1 MTSGNFQSIPIDEV
15 WVNRETRQRSELK
28 DIPELAQSLQRTG
41 LINPITVKADG
52 ELVAGERR
60 WTAAKSL
67 GWTHITVQR
76 LEDLDELQLQLLEL
90 EENTRRA
97 ELPWQDQCA
106 AVAKYDALRRQSNP
120 EWTQIE
126 TSKALGISQS
136 DASIKIQVAKEL
148 EAGNERVAEA
158 PRFTVARGIVER
170 NNERQRTSKIEA
182 ITAAQKGEA
191 KEVPLLNVD
200 FKEWAKT
207 YDGAKFNFIHCDFP
221 YGVKADKHA
230 QGAASSF
237 GGYDDSET
245 VYWDLLDTLY
255 RSMDR
260 VVADS
265 AHLMF
270 WFAMDYYAVT
280 VEALT
285 NMGWIVQPHPLIWH
299 KSDNMGI
306 LPDPKR
312 GPRRIYETCLMASRG
327 DRQIIRA
334 VSNVQSHPTTKT
346 IHMSEKPVGMLTKF
360 MEMFVDEYSIV
371 LDPTCGSANAIRA
384 AESRGAAKVLG
395 LEINSEFYGLAKAAY
410 NSGGDL
416 D

>member
-1 MTSGNFQSIPIDEV
+1 MTSGRFETFPIENI
-15 WVNRETRQRSELK
+15 WVNRETRQRKELSN
-28 DIPELAQSLQRTG
+28 ITELAESLKRTG
-41 LINPITVKADG
+41 LINPVTINKNG
-52 ELVAGERR
+52 ELITGERR

-67 GWTHITVQR
+67 GWTSISVQFV
-76 LEDLDELQLQLLEL
+76 EDLSELELQLIEL
-90 EENTRRA
+90 EENTRRVD
-97 ELPWQDQCA
+97 LPWQDACA
-106 AVAKYDALRRQSNP
+106 AVAKYDALRRQANP

-346 IHMSEKPVGMLTKF
+346 IHMSEKPIGMLTKF

-395 LEINSEFYGLAKAAY
+395 LEINTEFYNLAKAAY

>member
-28 DIPELAQSLQRTG
+28 DIGELAQSLQRTG
-41 LINPITVKADG
+41 LINPITVKSDG

-97 ELPWQDQCA
+97 ELPWQDACA

-191 KEVPLLNVD
+191 KEVPLINAD
-200 FKEWAKT
+200 FKEWSRDYT
-207 YDGAKFNFIHCDFP
+207 GPKFNFIHCDFP
-221 YGVKADKHA
+221 YGVKADSHA

-237 GGYDDSET
+237 G
-245 VYWDLLDTLY
+245 
-255 RSMDR
+255 
-260 VVADS
+260 
-265 AHLMF
+265 
-270 WFAMDYYAVT
+270 
-280 VEALT
+280 
-285 NMGWIVQPHPLIWH
+285 
-299 KSDNMGI
+299 
-306 LPDPKR
+306 
-312 GPRRIYETCLMASRG
+312 PR
-327 DRQIIRA
+327 
-334 VSNVQSHPTTKT
+334 
-346 IHMSEKPVGMLTKF
+346 
-360 MEMFVDEYSIV
+360 
-371 LDPTCGSANAIRA
+371 
-384 AESRGAAKVLG
+384 ESL
-395 LEINSEFYGLAKAAY
+395 S
-410 NSGGDL
+410 
-416 D
+416 